1 MAWQAP
7 GPYTGKGTL
16 ADEAAM
22 QPVRVVAV
30 LPAEGS
36 CTVWWETPA
45 FVAFS
50 PVIPNGN
57 RDSPSTVV
65 GFDPRYPYVAY
76 EAKRIGK
83 VEGNVKFSYMILS

>member
-30 LPAEGS
+30 LPADGS
-36 CTVWWETPA
+36 CTVWWETPPIMA
-45 FVAFS
+45 YS
-50 PVIPNGN
+50 PVIPDGR
-57 RDSPSTVV
+57 RDSPSTAV
-65 GFDPRYPYVAY
+65 GFNRRYPYVAY
-76 EAKRIGK
+76 QAKRIGK
-83 VEGNVKFSYMILS
+83 VKGNVKFSYMIMS